1 MAFVAILPAGGAIL
15 GGLGTMA
22 GAIPLIGGS
31 LSAGLG
37 GLGAAMGAGSLGAA
51 GAALGAIPGGMAA
64 GFGGM
69 GTGLAGLSGGA
80 SAMYGGADALLAGML
95 PNLGMASTVA
105 PSAGWLGGGGLGLLQ
120 PMGGE
125 AAATAAMQGPQQL
138 GVGMGA
144 MPGGTTSMA
153 MAAPEIGTGFAGGA
167 MPGGTTSGAMIAPEI
182 GGTTADAFLSG
193 SGADLIAA
201 EPLDW
206 GSRLV
211 AKGTEIGNTIFD
223 TIDPILNPITK
234 VGQGMSA
241 AMPIMD
247 MLGIINMGGT
257 QQAPAMQAQRSGGS
271 PYLQAMSSQQMSQP
285 VNLVAGQQGQQGQMG
300 AMGPQYAP
308 SQYNPIGRNI
318 AQQSNFLS

>member
-167 MPGGTTSGAMIAPEI
+167 MPGGTTSGAMGATVAP
-182 GGTTADAFLSG
+182 TQAVAQTAQ
-193 SGADLIAA
+193 
-201 EPLDW
+201 PTLDW

-211 AKGTEIGNTIFD
+211 AKGNEIGNTIFD

-247 MLGIINMGGT
+247 MLGIIDMGGT

-271 PYLQAMSSQQMSQP
+271 PYLQAMAAQQMSQP
-285 VNLVAGQQGQQGQMG
+285 VNLVAGQQGQMG

-308 SQYNPIGRNI
+308 SQYNPIGLNM